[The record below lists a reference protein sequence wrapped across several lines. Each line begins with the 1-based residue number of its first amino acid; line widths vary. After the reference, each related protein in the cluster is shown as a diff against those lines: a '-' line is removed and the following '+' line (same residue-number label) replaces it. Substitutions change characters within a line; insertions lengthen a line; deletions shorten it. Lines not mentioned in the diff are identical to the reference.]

1 MPRLRDCPLLTRDYA
16 GWDSFVPAR
25 GSLYFYRNS
34 GEPRTIHPHGWQAT
48 ASDVSFVEVRSE
60 EASEITVIVSG
71 AEKRIRLR
79 SAVELQELVRGVEH
93 SLVYLDIT
101 GLSHHVWAPLLKA
114 AWSNEDIIRVVYVEP
129 AEYKVSQAPTAGQ
142 IFDLSE
148 DIIGLQPLPG
158 FTSLAQPWD
167 EEAVCFVP
175 LLGFEGARLA
185 YVLEQVQPP
194 AAKVYPTIGVPGF
207 RPEYPFYAY
216 LGNKNALEKSGAWQR
231 VRFAIANCPF
241 SLFYVLQDLAG
252 EHPRDLLK
260 IAPIGTRPHALGA
273 VLYTL
278 LSKRPVELI
287 YDHPKPKPDRTTGVG
302 KILVYDV
309 SALGLTATRD

>member
-1 MPRLRDCPLLTRDYA
+1 MPA
-16 GWDSFVPAR
+16 A
-25 GSLYFYRNS
+25 GSLYFYRDS
-34 GEPRTIHPHGWQAT
+34 GEPRTRHPDDWRAT

-60 EASEITVIVSG
+60 EASEITVVVSG
-71 AEKRIRLR
+71 AEKRIQLR
-79 SAVELQELVRGVEH
+79 SADQLRDLVRSVEH

-114 AWSNEDIIRVVYVEP
+114 AWLNNDTIRAVYVEP
-129 AEYKVSQAPTAGQ
+129 AEYKVSRAPIAGQ

-148 DIIGLQPLPG
+148 DIMGLQPLPG
-158 FTSLAQPWD
+158 FTSLAQPPD

-175 LLGFEGARLA
+175 LLGFEGTRLA

-194 AAKVYPTIGVPGF
+194 AAKVFPTIGVPGF
-207 RPEYPFYAY
+207 RLEYPFHTY
-216 LGNKNALEKSGAWQR
+216 LANRHALEKSGAWQR

-241 SLFYVLQDLAG
+241 SLFYILQDLAA

-260 IAPIGTRPHALGA
+260 IAAIGTRPHALGA

-278 LSKRPVELI
+278 LSKGPVELI
-287 YDHPKPKPDRTTGVG
+287 YDHPIPKPDRTTGVG

-309 SALGLTATRD
+309 SALGLAATGN